1 MNYTITELIWLFL
14 VYAFLGWIIETVV
27 GSVKTRKFTN
37 RGFSTGPF
45 CLVYGVS
52 AAIMAVTLDD
62 LINNTFFL
70 FLGCGILS
78 TVIEWITGKLLER
91 LNSHKLWDYSKKKWN
106 YDGYICLQ
114 YSILWAILGVISL
127 RYGNRLFLAFFHL
140 MPEPLFEILLWGVAV
155 LILLD
160 VSLSVTAALRIRK
173 DMPSIIRVQQK
184 VAVLTYRFGLAI
196 VGYVERRMK
205 KAYPIIMEKAEPIY
219 REGKFAEG
227 CGFYKLFWLFM
238 ITCVLGDLVET
249 VFCRFF
255 HGILDEQKQPG
266 MGGLSALYGALL
278 LCSPPFFCIKIRTSP
293 GIIFSFSE
301 PFWEGLTNMCAAFFQ
316 NLSSAKCSGTTAN
329 FPSILTEESICFSVF
344 SGGIAAVIWIKFLY
358 PKLSALIEK
367 IPKIWGYLL
376 TWIMLLFM
384 AANILVSAAALI
396 RYDQRAGGPAAS
408 GGWERIIDTHFDD
421 ERMGKIYPNAKPR

>member
-14 VYAFLGWIIETVV
+14 VYAFLGWLIETVV

-52 AAIMAVTLDD
+52 AVIMAVTLDE
-62 LINNTFFL
+62 LIDNTFFL

-91 LNSHKLWDYSKKKWN
+91 LNSHKLWDYSKKRWN
-106 YDGYICLQ
+106 YDGYICLE

-127 RYGNRLFLAFFHL
+127 RYGNRLLLAFFHL
-140 MPEPLFEILLWGVAV
+140 MPKTLFEILLWCVAG

-160 VSLSVTAALRIRK
+160 ISLSVAAALHIRK
-173 DMPSIIRVQQK
+173 DMPSTIRVQQK
-184 VAVLTYRFGLAI
+184 IAVFTYRFGLAS

-238 ITCVLGDLVET
+238 IACILGDFAET
-249 VFCRFF
+249 VFCRFS
-255 HGILDEQKQPG
+255 
-266 MGGLSALYGALL
+266 MGYWMS
-278 LCSPPFFCIKIRTSP
+278 R
-293 GIIFSFSE
+293 
-301 PFWEGLTNMCAAFFQ
+301 
-316 NLSSAKCSGTTAN
+316 SSLVWG
-329 FPSILTEESICFSVF
+329 PFSVIWGF
-344 SGGIAAVIWIKFLY
+344 AIVLATVLLYKDKDKPVYHLFLFGTFLGGAYEYVCSVLSELVFGKVFWDYSKIPFNLDGRVNLLFCFFWGIAAVIWIKFLY
-358 PKLSALIEK
+358 PRLSDLIEK

-376 TWIMLLFM
+376 SWSMVVFM
-384 AANILVSAAALI
+384 SANILVSAAALI
-396 RYDQRAGGPAAS
+396 RYDQRNGGPAAS
-408 GGWERIIDTHFDD
+408 GGWEKIIDTHFDD
-421 ERMGKIYPNAKPR
+421 KRMEKIYPNAKPR

>member
-78 TVIEWITGKLLER
+78 TVVEWITGKLLER

-249 VFCRFF
+249 VFCRFS
-255 HGILDEQKQPG
+255 
-266 MGGLSALYGALL
+266 MGYWMS
-278 LCSPPFFCIKIRTSP
+278 R
-293 GIIFSFSE
+293 
-301 PFWEGLTNMCAAFFQ
+301 
-316 NLSSAKCSGTTAN
+316 SSLVWG
-329 FPSILTEESICFSVF
+329 PFSVIWGF
-344 SGGIAAVIWIKFLY
+344 AIVLATVLLYKDKDKPWYHLFLFGTFLGGAYEYVCSVLSELVFGKVFWDYSKLPFNLNGRVNLLFCFFWGIAAVIWIKFLY

>member
-140 MPEPLFEILLWGVAV
+140 MPEPLFEILL
-155 LILLD
+155 
-160 VSLSVTAALRIRK
+160 
-173 DMPSIIRVQQK
+173 
-184 VAVLTYRFGLAI
+184 
-196 VGYVERRMK
+196 
-205 KAYPIIMEKAEPIY
+205 
-219 REGKFAEG
+219 
-227 CGFYKLFWLFM
+227 
-238 ITCVLGDLVET
+238 
-249 VFCRFF
+249 
-255 HGILDEQKQPG
+255 
-266 MGGLSALYGALL
+266 
-278 LCSPPFFCIKIRTSP
+278 
-293 GIIFSFSE
+293 
-301 PFWEGLTNMCAAFFQ
+301 
-316 NLSSAKCSGTTAN
+316 
-329 FPSILTEESICFSVF
+329 
-344 SGGIAAVIWIKFLY
+344 
-358 PKLSALIEK
+358 
-367 IPKIWGYLL
+367 
-376 TWIMLLFM
+376 
-384 AANILVSAAALI
+384 
-396 RYDQRAGGPAAS
+396 
-408 GGWERIIDTHFDD
+408 
-421 ERMGKIYPNAKPR
+421 